1 MAKAQIELDEILVNE
16 AKRIALLNDLNQSKQ
31 SVTLLA
37 YKIMSDCIKYL
48 DNEDFEQITGLKK

>member
-48 DNEDFEQITGLKK
+48 DNESFEQITGLKK

>member
-16 AKRIALLNDLNQSKQ
+16 AKRIALLNDLNHSKQ

-37 YKIMSDCIKYL
+37 YRIMSDCIKYL
-48 DNEDFEQITGLKK
+48 DDEDFQQITGLKK

>member
-1 MAKAQIELDEILVNE
+1 MAKAQLELDEILVNE

>member
-16 AKRIALLNDLNQSKQ
+16 AKRIALLNDLNHSKQ

-48 DNEDFEQITGLKK
+48 DDEDFQQITGLKK